1 MQLNPTTPRMRFLR
15 LCGIVAASVSLPAW
29 GQTTLEKVEVTG
41 SSIKRI
47 ETEEPGPVEIYSRRD
62 IELSGATNIND
73 FLKNIA
79 SLDVFDQADTGG
91 SPISGSSGVLM
102 RGLSGRNV
110 LVLLNGRRVP
120 SAPIQDNSGNSATFD
135 INNLPLSVIDRIEI
149 LKDGG
154 SAIYGADAVVGV
166 VNFITRRSY
175 KGAEAWGRYGQ
186 ASRGDAKERLGGLT
200 VGTGDFGD
208 DGFNLMASLDL
219 YKRDPVKRVDREITK
234 SSNWS
239 RFAGGNGFDGR
250 SPWHPVGNI
259 YDGNTGL
266 PIGQVRPCPQPT
278 ENGECLYDTN
288 AEGST
293 DAINGA
299 ERISG
304 MLNGRWRLDGR
315 TTAFAELLMSQ
326 SKARYEIPILSLS
339 YYPLPA
345 PSVDY
350 VLVRPA
356 QLGPRT
362 TERRSDLTNLV
373 FGLEGQLGKIDWD
386 LAAGHG
392 RTSTSLHDSNFA
404 SYDATYT
411 AIDNGSFDPT
421 STSNPDAVMNA
432 IRLSPRREAKA
443 TNSYLN
449 GKITGNL
456 AQLADGPLGYAF
468 GGSLNRETLVDRP
481 DADLASGNVIGA
493 VVQTP
498 VDASRQ
504 FQAVFGELLL
514 PLATGFEATVAVRYD
529 RYNRVRSADGQSA
542 KASGRASPR
551 LALRY
556 QPAGSVLLRASY
568 AENFLQPTLRQLFGG
583 AEQTSGF
590 SEDPSVCSAFPGV
603 PCPPLDYTWIIRA
616 SPDLKPETGRTT
628 GFGIVFEPARS
639 FSLGIDY
646 FMIRKRNE
654 IVPQNLRTAIDNG
667 QTDVQGGQAIVYTDL
682 VNVSNTTVSGTDVDL
697 RGRLGETP
705 WGLLSV
711 RDTFTYYHQVSRQ
724 RDAGGVVEEF
734 VGTLGTPQ
742 WRNVLGL
749 NLSSGPWSTT
759 ASLRMV
765 AHMLDSAAP
774 DSEREPNTR
783 TVESHS
789 EVDLQVEYTGVKG
802 LTLTGGI
809 QNLFDTDVPYSTTAT
824 SSAYGATGF
833 APMYSPRGRF
843 FYMGLRYAF
852 R

>member
-1 MQLNPTTPRMRFLR
+1 MQLNQTTTRMRFLR
-15 LCGIVAASVSLPAW
+15 LCGIVAAAVSLPAW

-47 ETEEPGPVEIYSRRD
+47 ETEEPGPVEVYERRD
-62 IELSGATNIND
+62 IERSGATNIND

-79 SLDVFDQADTGG
+79 SLDVFDQADIGG

-120 SAPIQDNSGNSATFD
+120 SSPIQDNSGNSATFD

-175 KGAEAWGRYGQ
+175 KGAEASGRYGQ
-186 ASRGDAKERLGGLT
+186 ASRGDAKERIGGLML
-200 VGTGDFGD
+200 GTGDFVD
-208 DGFNLMASLDL
+208 DGFNLMGSLDL
-219 YKRDPVKRVDREITK
+219 YKRDPVKRTAREITR
-234 SSNWS
+234 SSDWT
-239 RFAGGNGFDGR
+239 RFAGGNGVDGR
-250 SPWHPVGNI
+250 SPYHPVGNI
-259 YDGNTGL
+259 YDPNTGL
-266 PIGQVRPCPQPT
+266 PIGQVRACPQAPV
-278 ENGECLYDTN
+278 NGECLYDTN

-326 SKARYEIPILSLS
+326 SKARYETPILSFA
-339 YYPLPA
+339 YELPGGEIVA
-345 PSVDY
+345 
-350 VLVRPA
+350 VRPA

-362 TERRSDLTNLV
+362 SERRSDLTNLV
-373 FGLEGQLGKIDWD
+373 VGLEGQAGAVDWD
-386 LAAGHG
+386 MAAGHG

-404 SYDATYT
+404 SAD
-411 AIDNGSFDPT
+411 AIDTALGNGSFDPT
-421 STSNPDAVMNA
+421 SSANSDAVMNA
-432 IRLSPRREAKA
+432 IRLNPRREAEA

-449 GKITGNL
+449 AKATGNL
-456 AQLADGPLGYAF
+456 MQLADGPVAYAF

-481 DADLASGNVIGA
+481 DADLASGNVLGT

-504 FQAVFGELLL
+504 FQAVFGELSL
-514 PLATGFEATVAVRYD
+514 PLAQGFEAQVALRYD
-529 RYNRVRSADGQSA
+529 RYNRVRSADGRSA

-551 LALRY
+551 IALRF

-583 AEQTSGF
+583 AEQTGGYSD
-590 SEDPSVCSAFPGV
+590 DPGLCTGV
-603 PCPPLDYTWIIRA
+603 PGDPCPLGDYTWIIRS
-616 SPDLKPETGRTT
+616 SPDLKPETGRTM
-628 GFGIVFEPARS
+628 GFGIVLEPSRS
-639 FSLGIDY
+639 FSLGIDH
-646 FMIRKRNE
+646 FIIRKRNE

-667 QTDVQGGQAIVYTDL
+667 QVDVPFGQAIVYSDL
-682 VNVSNTTVSGTDVDL
+682 VNVLNSTVSGTDLDL
-697 RGRLGETP
+697 RGRIGETP

-724 RDAGGVVEEF
+724 RDAGGVVEEY

-749 NLSSGPWSTT
+749 NLTRGPWSTT
-759 ASLRMV
+759 ANLRMV
-765 AHMLDSAAP
+765 AHMLDSVEPDSNRAP
-774 DSEREPNTR
+774 DTR
-783 TVESHS
+783 TIESHS
-789 EVDLQVEYTGVKG
+789 EFDLQLEYTGMKG
-802 LTLTGGI
+802 VTLTGGI
-809 QNLFDTDVPYSTTAT
+809 QNLLDTDVPYSSTAT
-824 SSAYGATGF
+824 SSAFGATGF